1 MGKYD
6 QPALIDFIIKK
17 TGVEKIT
24 YVGHSQGTTQIL
36 SALSEN
42 TQWFKQRVN
51 LFCLLAPV
59 ARVDRL
65 DSKFL
70 KGKADN

>member
-1 MGKYD
+1 M
-6 QPALIDFIIKK
+6 
-17 TGVEKIT
+17 EKIT

-42 TQWFKQRVN
+42 ANWFKQRIN

-70 KGKADN
+70 KGKADNTQMIKLLESIGPELLT

>member
-1 MGKYD
+1 M
-6 QPALIDFIIKK
+6 
-17 TGVEKIT
+17 EKIT

-42 TQWFKQRVN
+42 AEWFKQRVN

-70 KGKADN
+70 KGKADNTQMIKLLESIGPELLT